1 VLCRPIEPI
10 NDGFSAHSIL
20 TGTVL
25 HSPINLTGGGCV
37 GDLSASTA
45 HQTVYQTHHN
55 EYD

>member
-1 VLCRPIEPI
+1 MLCRPIEPI